1 MMKPSHLAAQG
12 AGLLGRSLREVA
24 YSLAAGVWLLGLAVY
39 SFWLHLVLGALLLT
53 KLVIGSLG
61 PRPRAA
67 RRPRPGAGS
76 ER

>member
-1 MMKPSHLAAQG
+1 MMRPSHLAAQG
-12 AGLLGRSLREVA
+12 ADLIDRGLRETGD
-24 YSLAAGVWLLGLAVY
+24 SLAAGVELLGLAVY

-61 PRPRAA
+61 PRRRAG